1 MSFMGIITNSKN
13 EEYMIEMLSEYF
25 PIENIIFITD
35 KNIDN
40 IKNIRFETVIIDCN
54 IKNRDMLKV
63 IISNAKFIILNADL
77 MLDLGILENLDL
89 TIITYGFN
97 SKATLTV
104 SSVSE
109 SNIIICL
116 QRIIKNIFGEKYE
129 PQEFEVEINQNL
141 DIHAVICVQS
151 ILLICQKNHL
161 VLD

>member
-1 MSFMGIITNSKN
+1 MSLMGIITNSKN
-13 EEYMIEMLSEYF
+13 EEYMIKMLSEYF
-25 PIENIIFITD
+25 PIENIFFITD

-54 IKNRDMLKV
+54 IKNRDMLKM

-77 MLDLGILENLDL
+77 MLDLGMLENLDL

-109 SNIIICL
+109 NNIIICL

-129 PQEFEVEINQNL
+129 PQEFEVEINQNF

-151 ILLICQKNHL
+151 ILLICQKNHF

>member
-1 MSFMGIITNSKN
+1 MSLMGIITNSKN
-13 EEYMIEMLSEYF
+13 EEYMIKMLSEYF
-25 PIENIIFITD
+25 PIENIFFITD

-54 IKNRDMLKV
+54 IKNRDMLKM

-77 MLDLGILENLDL
+77 MLDLGMLENLDL

-109 SNIIICL
+109 NNIIICL

-141 DIHAVICVQS
+141 DIHVVICVQS
-151 ILLICQKNHL
+151 ILLICQKNHF